1 MIRKIAWIAAL
12 AAYLGPPIGAYFT
25 IQYYVAEA
33 KAAGRLASGDAA
45 VAIMIV
51 AAIASAL
58 LSIVASGLSITAFLR
73 LAPPRPKI
81 RLVEIVAFSL
91 PLTVALVWYLML

>member
-1 MIRKIAWIAAL
+1 MTRKIAWAAAL
-12 AAYLGPPIGAYFT
+12 TAYLGSPLLAYFA
-25 IQYYVAEA
+25 IQYYIAES

-58 LSIVASGLSITAFLR
+58 LSIVAAGLSITAFLR

-81 RLVEIVAFSL
+81 RLVEIVAFTL
-91 PLTVALVWYLML
+91 PLVVAFAWYLTL